1 VKPVALVTGEVSPY
15 RREPFRLLDEREG
28 VEVLAWRELGQ
39 LEPARRIAG
48 GRYRAVICG
57 LGGRVAL
64 PATYAAGAG
73 AVRAVGVDLGASA
86 DGGAHAVVPP
96 HAMALP
102 AR

>member
-1 VKPVALVTGEVSPY
+1 MKPVALVTGEVSPY

-28 VEVLAWRELGQ
+28 VEVLPWRELGQ

-64 PATYAAGAG
+64 PAA
-73 AVRAVGVDLGASA
+73 
-86 DGGAHAVVPP
+86 
-96 HAMALP
+96 
-102 AR
+102 